1 MESQEL
7 QAARLVELQGE
18 ILVYDHKVQS
28 LLGQCAQ
35 DILEIGR
42 RLVEAKQLV
51 PNGKW
56 QEWMKENLQ
65 YSERKAQK
73 IMEFYDHYE
82 KRRQQ
87 QSLFVQEGITE
98 KVLALGYSKAVAMMV
113 LDDEEK
119 EEFLQE
125 HPDAGDMSV
134 RKLQEAIREKQQAE
148 KLAKQEA
155 TARAEAENQVRSK
168 DKELQDLRY
177 QLNQTKQQVEDQ
189 QSLLERAET
198 AEAEEKR
205 KQEQL
210 DVQKDKV
217 IRLEKQIKELQQR
230 PVEVAPQPPT
240 QEQLEQFRQEAEQ
253 AVQERLQQAEK
264 KVQVAGISADIE
276 TFQGIFL
283 ETMDRIE
290 EIPDKKIRVQLVG
303 GIRKILGSMGK
314 RLDEVED

>member
-7 QAARLVELQGE
+7 QAARLLELKNE
-18 ILVYDHKVQS
+18 ILVYDHQAQA
-28 LLGQCAQ
+28 LLGQYA
-35 DILEIGR
+35 LEIGR
-42 RLVEAKQLV
+42 RLLEVKQLV
-51 PNGKW
+51 PNGRW
-56 QEWMKENLQ
+56 QEWMQENLQ
-65 YSERKAQK
+65 YSTRKAQQL
-73 IMEFYDHYE
+73 MQFYERYG
-82 KRRQQ
+82 QQ
-87 QSLFVQEGITE
+87 QESFFCGSDLKD
-98 KVLALGYSKAVAMMV
+98 KVLALDYSKAVAMMA
-113 LDDEEK
+113 LDDAQQ

-155 TARAEAENQVRSK
+155 TARAEAENKVRSK

-290 EIPDKKIRVQLVG
+290 EIPDKKIQVQLVG
-303 GIRKILGSMGK
+303 GIRKILDSMGK
-314 RLDEVED
+314 RLDEVKENAV